1 MSTINFPT
9 SPSTGQSFIAPNGF
23 NYVWDGSSWSTS
35 AEGNF
40 LYRTIYTRGYVTGGY
55 KSSSPWTNTNRV
67 VFATDV
73 TTNLGDIHTNS
84 ASYCGGGHSDTH
96 HYIYNA
102 SNVWSGNSTIVGAMD
117 MTTET
122 ALALDT
128 AQYMTAGR
136 DDCEAMMNSSLT
148 KGYITGGGNSTT
160 DRHDFST
167 GVMLTVG
174 STCPAGGG
182 GTDGGWT
189 SIYGEFYGWV
199 NANDVSARFSWSNE
213 SWVNGGW
220 TLAGTSIGQ
229 PKGLSSKH
237 GHGYASI
244 GSYNGSINLYKYA
257 DTTETT
263 SSSATITRPEA
274 CGEENMVIGQ
284 DWGYSMGAYNGVQNN
299 NTQKVNYLTD
309 TAVAMGS
316 DTQPKGHDG
325 SSSGCTGTGSSLLNG

>member
-1 MSTINFPT
+1 MSNINFPT
-9 SPSTGQSFIAPNGF
+9 SPSTGQSFAAPNGF
-23 NYVWDGSSWSTS
+23 TYVWNGSSWSTS

-40 LYRTIYTRGYVTGGY
+40 LYRTIYTRGYASGGY
-55 KSSSPWTNTNRV
+55 KSSSPWRNTNRV

-73 TTNLGDIHTNS
+73 TTNLGDIHTNT

-96 HYIYNA
+96 HYIYNN
-102 SNVWSGNSTIVGAMD
+102 SNSWSGNSTVVGAMD

-128 AQYMTAGR
+128 AMYMTSGR
-136 DDCEAMMNSSLT
+136 DDCTAMMNASLT
-148 KGYITGGGNSTT
+148 KGYITGGGVAST
-160 DRHDFST
+160 DRHDFAT
-167 GVMLTVG
+167 GVMMSVG
-174 STCPAGGG
+174 QNCPAGGG

-199 NANDVSARFSWSNE
+199 NANSTSSRFSWSNE
-213 SWVNGGW
+213 TWTNGGW
-220 TLAGTSIGQ
+220 TLAAPSIGQ

-237 GHGYASI
+237 GHGYAST
-244 GSYNGSINLYKYA
+244 GSYNGTINLYKYV

-274 CGEENMVIGQ
+274 CGEENMIVGQ

-316 DTQPKGHDG
+316 ATQPKGHDG
-325 SSSGCTGTGSSLLNG
+325 MSSGCTGTGSNLLDG